1 MEGGKSTVVNGLPT
15 TGVTLPQTKF
25 CRTLPSCRTK
35 NALVRIC
42 STLVSM
48 IKILPSGELSHL
60 VVPENDYASDSEEE
74 EEEEENEQRGG
85 GVTAAADLSHLV
97 VPDAD

>member
-1 MEGGKSTVVNGLPT
+1 
-15 TGVTLPQTKF
+15 
-25 CRTLPSCRTK
+25 
-35 NALVRIC
+35 
-42 STLVSM
+42 M

-74 EEEEENEQRGG
+74 EEEEDEQRGG

-97 VPDAD
+97 VPDPDYYTHIMHTITRWWYDTPAAGDARPLRVECTASSTRKMSPLF